1 MTVNTRKLVKMAEDI
16 TANLSYT
23 DDEEVVAS
31 KIADHLSRFWD
42 PRMKKAIISYASTKE
57 SELTDPLRL
66 AITKLAD

>member
-1 MTVNTRKLVKMAEDI
+1 MTVNTRTLVKMAEDI

-42 PRMKKAIISYASTKE
+42 PRMKEAIISYASTKE

>member
-42 PRMKKAIISYASTKE
+42 PRMKIGRAHV
-57 SELTDPLRL
+57 
-66 AITKLAD
+66 